1 MVQPLAPELS
11 NALITKVFV
20 PTSNGIALVVHLPVP
35 AASPLLPDEVCQ
47 VTFLTPPLPPEL
59 TPETVIEVEAVVTTV
74 PAGDCTEIEIG
85 EFDSVVAGL

>member
-20 PTSNGIALVVHLPVP
+20 PTSNGIALAVQRPVP
-35 AASPLLPDEVCQ
+35 AASPLLPAEVCQ
-47 VTFLTPPLPPEL
+47 VIFLTPPLPPEL
-59 TPETVIEVEAVVTTV
+59 TPDTVIEVEAVVTTM

-85 EFDSVVAGL
+85 EFVSVAAGM